1 MEFIPLMEETGLI
14 LEVGAWALRRAVL
27 DQREWERRGLRAPR
41 IAVNVSAVQLRMRD
55 FVDVV
60 TAAVDDGEGRTAID
74 LELTESV
81 LMTDIQGNI
90 EKLNALR
97 ARGMMIAIDDFGTG
111 HSSLAYLARLPV
123 DTLKIDRSFIIKM
136 LDDPGAMVL
145 VQTILSL
152 ANSLKLSVVA
162 EGVDSDD
169 QAAMLQ
175 QLKCEQIQGFLVSK
189 PLPMEDMARLLA
201 GE

>member
-1 MEFIPLMEETGLI
+1 
-14 LEVGAWALRRAVL
+14 
-27 DQREWERRGLRAPR
+27 
-41 IAVNVSAVQLRMRD
+41 
-55 FVDVV
+55 
-60 TAAVDDGEGRTAID
+60 
-74 LELTESV
+74 
-81 LMTDIQGNI
+81 
-90 EKLNALR
+90 
-97 ARGMMIAIDDFGTG
+97 
-111 HSSLAYLARLPV
+111 
-123 DTLKIDRSFIIKM
+123 M

-152 ANSLKLSVVA
+152 ANSLKLTVVA

-189 PLPMEDMARLLA
+189 PLPMEEMARLLA